1 MAGCFFA
8 PAISGFDFRGGL
20 LCSLGV
26 RLSLRV
32 LLVLMAVFAGPAARA
47 ARPGKSWEVLEDCRL
62 AADKYFD
69 GDSFHIQHGR
79 QTLIVRLYFVDAPE
93 TAAGLGDRVKG
104 QAAYY
109 RVTEPAV
116 LRGGRAAKDFTERFL
131 SKPFRVITRRQ
142 AAPGA
147 SKETR
152 YYGIVE
158 QGGKRLDAALVEAGL
173 GAPTSPA
180 ADYPDAT
187 GGQRA
192 GRELRA
198 LQAKAAQEKRG
209 LWQRAGTVETL
220 KDALKPRLTPGA
232 PATPAARLINLNT
245 ATADELAAL
254 PGVGPKTAAQII
266 RARPLKDLAALDAL
280 PGFGPKRIEALR
292 ELVGF

>member
-1 MAGCFFA
+1 MFLAL
-8 PAISGFDFRGGL
+8 RL
-20 LCSLGV
+20 LCLA
-26 RLSLRV
+26 
-32 LLVLMAVFAGPAARA
+32 LLMGPMARA
-47 ARPGKSWEVLEDCRL
+47 AAPAKSWETWDDCRL
-62 AADKYFD
+62 VADKYFD
-69 GDSFHIQHGR
+69 GDSFHIQYGS
-79 QTLIVRLYFVDAPE
+79 QTMIVRLYFVDAPE
-93 TAAGLGDRVKG
+93 TDAGLGDRVKG
-104 QAAYY
+104 QATYY
-109 RVTEPAV
+109 RVTEAAV
-116 LRGGRAAKDFTERFL
+116 LRGGRAAKDFTARFM
-131 SKPFRVITRRQ
+131 SNPFRVITRRQ

-173 GAPTSPA
+173 GAPTSPV

-187 GGQRA
+187 GGQRM

-209 LWQRAGTVETL
+209 LWQRSVAVETL

-232 PATPAARLINLNT
+232 PATPAARLIDLNT
-245 ATADELAAL
+245 ATADELTAL

-266 RARPLKDLAALDAL
+266 RARPLKDLGALDAL